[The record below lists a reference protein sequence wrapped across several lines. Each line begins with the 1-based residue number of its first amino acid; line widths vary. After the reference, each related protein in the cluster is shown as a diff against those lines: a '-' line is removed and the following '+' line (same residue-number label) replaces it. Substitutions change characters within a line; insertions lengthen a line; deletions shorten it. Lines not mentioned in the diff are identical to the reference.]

1 MKRLGALTSLPC
13 LPYDYPN
20 SLASDSLVQVIRTMM
35 EAATAETLTFL
46 IDLVNESL
54 AETQEFRESLDGQP
68 RVLSMVETSGKP
80 RIKFPAPI

>member
-1 MKRLGALTSLPC
+1 
-13 LPYDYPN
+13 
-20 SLASDSLVQVIRTMM
+20 M